1 MSDESEWE
9 NESEEISKMDR
20 DDQTA
25 PRRKNRGKKTEDAE
39 SDVEA
44 ETQADDVSSPSS
56 NRRKKLRRVN
66 FDAEGNE
73 LDYLPSYQRV
83 TQAGGYLH
91 TKNTRLKISQANKG
105 KMPWNKGQN
114 RSESAKAKISAGVR
128 ARNQA
133 LLQAK
138 LTNWDMSLE
147 EWQAKKRQIKLL
159 RERVRKAKVALTAKQ
174 TMPKPNATLSHAK
187 PSPADKTPV
196 DAANAPP
203 LKRQLKSPPPS
214 STSSATAAAAAAAA
228 VPSDVA
234 GHKSALRHDNNAKL
248 PPAPSAAE
256 TFVSTR
262 APEPLR
268 PTAAADTPPQWPRMI
283 SVFGRDISWTPHI
296 LHGSQGVAHTNHPST
311 AAAPPPPPPYTYMC
325 PQGGPGGLICCS
337 LCSTLYTQ
345 YLTRTVTE
353 LQEQKLQS
361 VGREVRD
368 LIHWTQGTR
377 ETLAQTIK
385 AARRKPIPMRTATA
399 AAATA
404 TAAAATT
411 LKPTKPKQHP
421 KQPSGSAKSA
431 PNIASHATTNEAPT
445 NVGNST
451 TDARNDNP
459 PRVAEEVAQTVT
471 TNGLDDHVTMNES
484 GLGDFSVDKSPM
496 LTWAV

>member
-9 NESEEISKMDR
+9 DESEEISKIER
-20 DDQTA
+20 DEQTA
-25 PRRKNRGKKTEDAE
+25 PRRNNRVKKTKDLE
-39 SDVEA
+39 SEVEI

-105 KMPWNKGQN
+105 KMPWNKGRN

-138 LTNWDMSLE
+138 LTSWNMSLE
-147 EWQAKKRQIKLL
+147 EWQAQKRQIKLL
-159 RERVRKAKVALTAKQ
+159 RERVRKAKVALTTKQ
-174 TMPKPNATLSHAK
+174 TMPQPDATLSHAK
-187 PSPADKTPV
+187 TSPVNKNST
-196 DAANAPP
+196 DAENACP
-203 LKRQLKSPPPS
+203 LKRQLKSPPTS
-214 STSSATAAAAAAAA
+214 SSSSATAAAAVAAAA
-228 VPSDVA
+228 VAVPSDG
-234 GHKSALRHDNNAKL
+234 GHESAMRHDKDANL
-248 PPAPSAAE
+248 PTASSATE
-256 TFVSTR
+256 TFISTR
-262 APEPLR
+262 APEQH
-268 PTAAADTPPQWPRMI
+268 TPPLLPRMI

-296 LHGSQGVAHTNHPST
+296 LHGPPQGATNTNPSM
-311 AAAPPPPPPYTYMC
+311 AATPPPPPYTFMC

-337 LCSTLYTQ
+337 SCSTLYTQ

-368 LIHWTQGTR
+368 LIHLTKSTR

-385 AARRKPIPMRTATA
+385 ATRRKPIPMRTITA
-399 AAATA
+399 A
-404 TAAAATT
+404 T
-411 LKPTKPKQHP
+411 LPTKPNQRP
-421 KQPSGSAKSA
+421 TQPSGLTNSA
-431 PNIASHATTNEAPT
+431 PIGAVPATTKESST
-445 NVGNST
+445 DVGNST
-451 TDARNDNP
+451 SGARHDDP
-459 PRVAEEVAQTVT
+459 PGVTQEVAQTVIT
-471 TNGLDDHVTMNES
+471 TE
-484 GLGDFSVDKSPM
+484 LGHSLTANASELAGFCIDKSPIQ
-496 LTWAV
+496 TWSV